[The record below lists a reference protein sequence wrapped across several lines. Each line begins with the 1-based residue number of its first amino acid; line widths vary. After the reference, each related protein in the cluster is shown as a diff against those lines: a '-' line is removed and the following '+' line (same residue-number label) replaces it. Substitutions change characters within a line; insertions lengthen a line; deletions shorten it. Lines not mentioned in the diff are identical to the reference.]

1 MKPSAWKLAAIALV
15 TTPFLLLTP
24 ACTEECVD
32 QFDCAKPDAGGTYTC
47 VSGRCQPGSPTP
59 PPPDAGETGGGGG
72 ETGGGGGAT
81 GGGGGAMGGGGGSTG
96 GGGGDDAGTGGGGG
110 DDAGTGG
117 GGGSTGGGGG
127 STGGG
132 GGSTPVDPA
141 GSYTAALSGAQVVP
155 PDTTTDTGSGTFT
168 VSGLADGGY
177 SLQWN
182 ITHSF
187 GAGGG
192 TREGGLDWGIGGLAP
207 TGTLQAITNIASPIT
222 GTLALT
228 PAQAMEVAEGRLS
241 ARVTRGAATIRGQVV
256 RTAHSLWTAQLNTS
270 PASATRGGAQLIAPP
285 DGGAVSYLGAWSGT
299 VDATAAHIHQGGAGG
314 MGPALIT
321 LSLTADAGGLEGSFP
336 AADLS
341 QAGNTDGG
349 LYVNVHTTD
358 AGDGLIRGQL
368 VKH

>member
-47 VSGRCQPGSPTP
+47 VSGKCQPGSPTP

-81 GGGGGAMGGGGGSTG
+81 GGGGGAMGGGGGDDAGTG

-127 STGGG
+127 ST
-132 GGSTPVDPA
+132 PFDPA
-141 GSYTAALSGAQVVP
+141 GTYTASLSEAQLVP
-155 PDTTTDTGSGTFT
+155 PGTGTDTGRVDIT
-168 VSGLADGGY
+168 VTALPDGGY
-177 SLQWN
+177 SARYDVVSTSLSS
-182 ITHSF
+182 T
-187 GAGGG
+187 GTAAGSLERGLAGFASGG
-192 TREGGLDWGIGGLAP
+192 TLISFSSIAAGT
-207 TGTLQAITNIASPIT
+207 TGTQAV
-222 GTLALT
+222 T
-228 PAQAMEVAEGRLS
+228 PAQATEIAEGRTF
-241 ARVTRGAATIRGQVV
+241 ARFSRTQTTIRGQVIPAGH
-256 RTAHSLWTAQLNTS
+256 TLWTAQLNTS
-270 PASATRGGAQLIAPP
+270 PASATRGGAQFVAPP
-285 DGGAVSYLGAWSGT
+285 DGGAVTSLGAWTGD
-299 VDATAAHIHQGGAGG
+299 VAATAAHIHQGGAGG
-314 MGPALIT
+314 TGPALIT
-321 LSLTADAGGLEGSFP
+321 LALTADAGGLEGSFP